1 MMVRRSLTCGLALLA
16 LWSASTS
23 WAMPVSFVDPFVST
37 NASFSPLLTDRQP
50 RSSQTGAPVTSHASL
65 NISHELGSMVAESHG
80 QVQPGLIRF
89 FSSSTATAHF
99 IPPAF
104 GSVLSTAQGTIT
116 AAWTDTFT
124 IDGGPLLNGTR
135 GHLVAGF
142 RVDGSFD
149 WTVDPFA
156 LTYVNPLMDQY
167 YGASLGLNSG
177 VASAS
182 TIGGQ
187 EHRISYPGVEE
198 WGSAPGY
205 GPERA
210 PGLWTID
217 LEFVFGSPI
226 LLQMQGHAHTAAV
239 AVACP
244 GGPPCSLHPL
254 VNSTVNFS
262 HTAYWAGLLGVT
274 DAQGNSVSTYTV
286 HSESGFNYRL
296 AAVPIPAAGVLLVT
310 GLTALVGLA
319 ARRRS

>member
-1 MMVRRSLTCGLALLA
+1 MLDRSFLCGLVLLT

-23 WAMPVSFVDPFVST
+23 WAMPASYVDPFVFT
-37 NASFSPLLTDRQP
+37 NASFSSPLSDRQH
-50 RSSQTGAPVTSHASL
+50 RSSNTGAPLTSNASL
-65 NISHELGSMVAESHG
+65 NISHQLGSMVAESHG

-99 IPPAF
+99 QPPAF
-104 GSVLSTAQGTIT
+104 GSVLSTAHATIT
-116 AAWTDTFT
+116 AGWTDTFT

-149 WTVDPFA
+149 WTVDPLA
-156 LTYVNPLMDQY
+156 LTTVNPVMDQY
-167 YGASLGLNSG
+167 YGSVLSLNSG
-177 VASAS
+177 VESAS
-182 TIGGQ
+182 IMGGQ
-187 EHRISYPGVEE
+187 QHRISYPGVEQ
-198 WGSAPGY
+198 WGPAPSF
-205 GPERA
+205 GPERT

-217 LEFVFGSPI
+217 LDFVFGRPI
-226 LLQMQGHAHTAAV
+226 LLEMEGRAHTAVV
-239 AVACP
+239 AQACP
-244 GGPPCSLHPL
+244 NSPCSLHTL
-254 VNSTVNFS
+254 VNSTADFS

-274 DAQGNSVSTYTV
+274 DAQGNSVSNYTV